1 MPIYALVLTSP
12 PTRPSLSDFAVSRA
26 WSVIPEPLRRSQRWL
41 APGEAWE
48 AEFGTNEV
56 MAGAELKAD
65 VAFALKG
72 LTLDVNV
79 VTAEPQLRRN
89 RLLVADMESTIIEQE
104 CLDELADFVGLRERI
119 AGITER
125 AMRGELD
132 FEAAIKERVGLLAG
146 LDVSALQ
153 EVYDKRVTLMP
164 GARTLIATMK
174 RNGALCALVSG
185 GFDFF
190 AARICDRLG
199 FDEYQANRLETKDG
213 KLTGHVVEP
222 ILGREAKLAA
232 FEGYK
237 GRQGL
242 SRALTMAT
250 GDGANDLAMIKASGL
265 GVAFRA
271 KPVVAAEADAS
282 ITFGD
287 LTALLYLQGYTKDE
301 FVA

>member
-12 PTRPSLSDFAVSRA
+12 PTRPSLSDFAVNRA

-41 APGEAWE
+41 AKGEAWE

-56 MAGAELKAD
+56 NAGLELKAD
-65 VAFALKG
+65 VQFALKG

-79 VTAEPQLRRN
+79 ITAEPQLRRN

-119 AGITER
+119 SDITAR

-132 FEAAIKERVGLLAG
+132 FEAAVKERVGLLAG
-146 LDVSALQ
+146 LDVAALE
-153 EVYDKRVTLMP
+153 EVYAQRVTLMP
-164 GARTLIATMK
+164 GAETLIRTMK
-174 RNGALCALVSG
+174 KNGAFCALVSG

-190 AARICDRLG
+190 ATRIKDRLG
-199 FDEYQANRLETKDG
+199 FDDCQANRLETAGG
-213 KLTGHVVEP
+213 KLTGKVIEP

-232 FEGYK
+232 LEGFK
-237 GRQGL
+237 KDLGL
-242 SRALTMAT
+242 TRALTMAT

-271 KPVVAAEADAS
+271 KPLVAAEADAA
-282 ITFGD
+282 ITHGD
-287 LTALLYLQGYTKDE
+287 LTALLYLQGYSRNE
-301 FVA
+301 FC